1 MPSAARKFLMAG
13 RGGLNLTHSEP
24 LDLFLTRYGA
34 AAARL
39 EPYLRAFSPQDLRD
53 FCAGLGEETFIG
65 TSGRVFPKSFKAS
78 PLLRA
83 LLTRLSRQ
91 GVVFKMRHD
100 FVGFGQ
106 GRGLK
111 LRDPAGAAL
120 AITPDAAVFALG
132 GGSWPRLGADGG
144 WTRAFAEAGV
154 ALTPLAP
161 ANCALHLAWSP
172 HFLEAFEGQPL
183 KSLRLVHGEKAA
195 RGDLVVTRRG
205 FEGGPAYALASTLRE
220 SLARGEA
227 ATLSV
232 DLRPDQSVETLAAK
246 LGRPRGKASLATHL
260 RKTLALSKIDIA
272 LLREASPG
280 GLPQDPQAL
289 AARIKA
295 APLKIAAVAGFER
308 AISTAGGV
316 AFEALDA
323 DLMLKARPGM
333 FVAGEM
339 LDFDAPTGGYLLQA
353 ASSTGVAA
361 GKGAARFVGLSIP
374 S

>member
-34 AAARL
+34 AARRF

-53 FCAGLGEETFIG
+53 FCTGLGEETFVG
-65 TSGRVFPKSFKAS
+65 TSGRIFPKSFKAS

-83 LLTRLSRQ
+83 LLARLNSRD
-91 GVVFKMRHD
+91 VVFKLRHD
-100 FVGFGQ
+100 FIGFGE
-106 GRGLK
+106 GRR
-111 LRDPAGAAL
+111 LRLRAAGAAVDIEPEA
-120 AITPDAAVFALG
+120 AIFALG
-132 GGSWPRLGADGG
+132 GASWPRLGTDGG

-172 HFLEAFEGQPL
+172 YFLEAFEGQPL
-183 KSLRLVHGEKAA
+183 KSLRVSHGGQAA

-205 FEGGPAYALASTLRE
+205 LEGGPAYVLASALRE
-220 SLARGEA
+220 TLARGEEA
-227 ATLSV
+227 VVTV
-232 DLRPDQSVETLAAK
+232 DLRPDQRVEALAAK
-246 LGRPRGKASLATHL
+246 LARPRGKASLATHL

-272 LLREASPG
+272 ALREASPD
-280 GLPQDPQAL
+280 GLPQEAQAL
-289 AARIKA
+289 AARVKA
-295 APLKIAAVAGFER
+295 APLTIAGVAGFER
-308 AISTAGGV
+308 AISSAGGV
-316 AFEALDA
+316 AFDALEE
-323 DLMLKARPGM
+323 DLMLKARPGV

-353 ASSTGVAA
+353 AFSTGVAA
-361 GKGAARFVGLSIP
+361 ARGAARFLGLKV
-374 S
+374 